1 MKAYPFLLLV
11 CLILSLTLSS
21 VSSVSCLSLDKSS
34 CVVSLAEKGMVHM
47 KAFLLVAT
55 ASIVQGIP
63 PQTVEFACLLR
74 SSCNR
79 SKEGDDLRLVNIFL
93 AFCLN

>member
-11 CLILSLTLSS
+11 CLVLSLILSS
-21 VSSVSCLSLDKSS
+21 VSSVSCLSLDKS

-55 ASIVQGIP
+55 ASIVQGIS